1 MEMGFV
7 GGGFLPW
14 MGTVFFLSTQP
25 LIGTVS
31 GLFSFV
37 DQGGALR
44 SAALIRVQPNQ
55 PDGFPFARFESM
67 GSFRF

>member
-1 MEMGFV
+1 MERGLV

-14 MGTVFFLSTQP
+14 MGTVSFLSTQP

-31 GLFSFV
+31 GLFSFG
-37 DQGGALR
+37 DQRGALR

-55 PDGFPFARFESM
+55 PDGFPFEGFESM
-67 GSFRF
+67 GSFLF